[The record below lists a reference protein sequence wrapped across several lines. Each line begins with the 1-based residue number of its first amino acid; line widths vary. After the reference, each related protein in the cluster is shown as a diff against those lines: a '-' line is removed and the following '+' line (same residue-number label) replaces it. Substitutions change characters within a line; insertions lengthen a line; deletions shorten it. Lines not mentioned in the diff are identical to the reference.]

1 MSNVLGKDEAMCM
14 EISSVASLPM
24 EPCQFSSEVNGKQHF
39 FLTPQLRMP
48 YKAKPI
54 PWIQIEDLPFWES
67 NELLCWQKVCP
78 CLFFFQ
84 MRNANV

>member
-24 EPCQFSSEVNGKQHF
+24 GPCQFSSEVNGKQHF

-54 PWIQIEDLPFWES
+54 PWIQTEDLLFWEP
-67 NELLCWQKVCP
+67 NELLCWQKKSIVETKQWRP
-78 CLFFFQ
+78 Y
-84 MRNANV
+84 N